1 MADTTNGANTATENV
16 AAIPQKTEKTVSV
29 SGL

>member
-16 AAIPQKTEKTVSV
+16 AAIPAENRKNRFCF
-29 SGL
+29 